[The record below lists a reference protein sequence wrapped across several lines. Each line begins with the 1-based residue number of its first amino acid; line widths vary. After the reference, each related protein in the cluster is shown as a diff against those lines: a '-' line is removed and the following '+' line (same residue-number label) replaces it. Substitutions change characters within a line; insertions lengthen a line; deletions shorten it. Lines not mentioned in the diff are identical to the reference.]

1 MPVYVRHITRV
12 PVCVVQIRIRFV
24 VQIRG
29 TIQKWKHFP
38 GHLSWLLTF
47 TYRSLY
53 IEQKTK
59 KKKTRI
65 QRNRHKL
72 ILIKRLK
79 VGGKLLGDLRLPQHP
94 ETSHIPNTKSQFQI
108 PNPRSPRKLPR
119 QIDILSRVRW
129 LLKAFSQMLLIDVG
143 HWPSTN

>member
-59 KKKTRI
+59 KKKNENTAKQTQI
-65 QRNRHKL
+65 NTNKTAES
-72 ILIKRLK
+72 
-79 VGGKLLGDLRLPQHP
+79 GGQTVRRFT
-94 ETSHIPNTKSQFQI
+94 TSSTSWNITYPKYEIPVPDTKS
-108 PNPRSPRKLPR
+108 PENSLDR
-119 QIDILSRVRW
+119 
-129 LLKAFSQMLLIDVG
+129 
-143 HWPSTN
+143 